1 MESDLSHPLPRVI
14 NIEGKTP
21 NGDILLQS
29 VDPLS
34 ALKKSLAIYLA
45 RSLKAADT
53 LDIQAIQD
61 IFSAQAQDIE
71 ELSALTFE
79 PNQRVGEL
87 IALVSIVA
95 AINQL
100 NSTSHIQDAV
110 FSPAWQKP
118 NQGTVIKSF
127 TNKESWD
134 GFVYELPPEGSS
146 ETAPRVAVVPVEIK
160 SLMIDPVYEHF
171 VDLNDL
177 LKTRMP
183 KFSKHFQ
190 AEGSIGAVLV
200 LPYQNTKDSAVAF
213 DLKNATLD
221 INNHVNHDSVSVLV
235 FFDINHEGDETF
247 VSTKTHFVRRNP
259 ALRDN
264 DAVKDATLYELKWS
278 KY

>member
-1 MESDLSHPLPRVI
+1 MDSKPSNPLPRVI

-21 NGDILLQS
+21 AGEVLLQS
-29 VDPLS
+29 VDPLA

-45 RSLKAADT
+45 RSLKAAGT
-53 LDIQAIQD
+53 LDIQAVQD
-61 IFSAQAQDIE
+61 IFSVQAQDIS

-87 IALVSIVA
+87 ITLVSIVA

-100 NSTSHIQDAV
+100 NGTNQIENAV
-110 FSPAWQKP
+110 FAPAWQKP
-118 NQGTVIKSF
+118 NQGTVLKSF

-134 GFVYELPPEGSS
+134 GFVYELPAANAREA
-146 ETAPRVAVVPVEIK
+146 APRVAVVPVEIK
-160 SLMIDPVYEHF
+160 SLMIDPVNESF

-190 AEGSIGAVLV
+190 AKGSIGAVLV
-200 LPYQNTKDSAVAF
+200 LPYQNTKGGPITF

-235 FFDINHEGDETF
+235 FFDIKHEGNETF
-247 VSTKTHFVRRNP
+247 VSTKTHFVHRNP
-259 ALRDN
+259 ALRDE
-264 DAVKDATLYELKWS
+264 DMVKETRLYELKWC